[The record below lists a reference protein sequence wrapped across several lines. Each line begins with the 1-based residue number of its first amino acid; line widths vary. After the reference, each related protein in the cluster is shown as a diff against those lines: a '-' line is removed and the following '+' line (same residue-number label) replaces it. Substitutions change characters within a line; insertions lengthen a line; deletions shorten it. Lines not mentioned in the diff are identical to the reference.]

1 MLAHFLFLCKRF
13 VLHDRVFSCIIV
25 VTKRAGGF
33 AVTKEEVLQT
43 YFGHSAFRPLQKE
56 IIDSLLSG
64 RDTLAVMPTGAGKS
78 VCFQVPALMKLG
90 VTLVISPLVA
100 LMEDQ
105 VCALTEHKIP
115 AAFLSAGLSKRETSY
130 LFRRLQHGDYKLLYI
145 APERLKSSAFR
156 ALTMELQISMVV
168 VDEAHCVSQWG
179 HDFRPSY
186 LEIAP
191 FLASLPVR
199 PVVCACTATA
209 TARVRDD
216 LCRSLELKHVQS
228 FAVSFDRPNLF
239 FEVRRTRGNKELLLR
254 GYLRKF
260 FGKSG
265 IVYCGTRK
273 TVDHLFGSLS
283 GDGFSVCRYHAGLP
297 LDERKRAQESFM
309 CGKTDVMLCT
319 NAFGMGID
327 KADVSFVLHYQMPGN
342 LESYY
347 QEAGR
352 AGRNGK
358 KAFCVLFYEPRDV
371 DLQRYLIAHA
381 SSASD
386 ADPKALYAASRQ
398 KEARLQQMRAYA
410 QSKGCLRKALLHYF
424 GEEAP
429 EHCGNCSVC
438 RAALTE
444 LPKRTKPNAELSP
457 DPELLQRLTVL
468 CRFVAAQN
476 GVPPFAIFTR
486 RTLERMAEEKPQT
499 PEAFRR
505 LQGVSERKA
514 QRFGALFLKEIHK
527 SPRKS

>member
-1 MLAHFLFLCKRF
+1 MR
-13 VLHDRVFSCIIV
+13 
-25 VTKRAGGF
+25 
-33 AVTKEEVLQT
+33 
-43 YFGHSAFRPLQKE
+43 
-56 IIDSLLSG
+56 
-64 RDTLAVMPTGAGKS
+64 
-78 VCFQVPALMKLG
+78 
-90 VTLVISPLVA
+90 
-100 LMEDQ
+100 
-105 VCALTEHKIP
+105 
-115 AAFLSAGLSKRETSY
+115 
-130 LFRRLQHGDYKLLYI
+130 
-145 APERLKSSAFR
+145 
-156 ALTMELQISMVV
+156 
-168 VDEAHCVSQWG
+168 
-179 HDFRPSY
+179 
-186 LEIAP
+186 
-191 FLASLPVR
+191 
-199 PVVCACTATA
+199 
-209 TARVRDD
+209 
-216 LCRSLELKHVQS
+216 
-228 FAVSFDRPNLF
+228 
-239 FEVRRTRGNKELLLR
+239 
-254 GYLRKF
+254 
-260 FGKSG
+260 
-265 IVYCGTRK
+265 
-273 TVDHLFGSLS
+273 
-283 GDGFSVCRYHAGLP
+283 
-297 LDERKRAQESFM
+297 
-309 CGKTDVMLCT
+309 
-319 NAFGMGID
+319 
-327 KADVSFVLHYQMPGN
+327 GN
-342 LESYY
+342 LESYD